1 MLVRA
6 RSRARVCVCACVRV
20 CVCALGG
27 EGAQVACDAKI
38 ADLHTGSDRV
48 APHASPLNNRTQKSS
63 GAESSTLEY
72 YWFHLRYSELQ
83 HSVIHCSKVAT

>member
-1 MLVRA
+1 M
-6 RSRARVCVCACVRV
+6 RVCVCVCVCVWV
-20 CVCALGG
+20 CVCALGR

-72 YWFHLRYSELQ
+72 SWFHLRCSELQ
-83 HSVIHCSKVAT
+83 HSVIHYSKVATK